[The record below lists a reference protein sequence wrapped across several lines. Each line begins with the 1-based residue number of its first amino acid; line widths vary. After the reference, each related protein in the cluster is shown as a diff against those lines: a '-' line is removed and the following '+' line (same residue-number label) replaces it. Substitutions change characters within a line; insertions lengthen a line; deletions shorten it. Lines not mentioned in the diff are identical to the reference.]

1 MQAQAL
7 NTEVFTDRHV
17 TQEIIYDEFVK
28 LGMQKFIADD
38 LSKRYYH
45 NELTYKDLEYLQD
58 KFDLKLKRLED
69 NLKHEIAAV
78 RTELKYD
85 IASASKSIKWMF
97 GTIITF
103 NIGLFLT
110 LISMLYTLPKG

>member
-1 MQAQAL
+1 MQAQSL
-7 NTEVFTDRHV
+7 NTEVLTRQHV

-45 NELTYKDLEYLQD
+45 NELTYKDLEYLGD
-58 KFDLKLKRLED
+58 KFGLLLKNLED
-69 NLKHEIAAV
+69 RLNAKIDAV
-78 RTELKYD
+78 RTELR
-85 IASASKSIKWMF
+85 STSNLIKWMF

-110 LISMLYTLPKG
+110 LIPILYTLLKG